1 MKSYIIKGF
10 FGAILVWFLFL
21 GVLSVFPVQN
31 TNHVGDEGFLQANQ
45 ENSAELLKRID
56 VALQQ
61 IQDLKRNNAEMKRI
75 LGEAYPNAAAGLS
88 KGSSSDVNGEVKE
101 NVPQTGDPTYAYE
114 KMRRQ
119 LELDIKE
126 LWYSVRGHA
135 GSIGHSDFE
144 QIQDIYR

>member
-21 GVLSVFPVQN
+21 GVLSVFPIQN
-31 TNHVGDEGFLQANQ
+31 TNHVGDEGFQSNS

-75 LGEAYPNAAAGLS
+75 LGDAHPNSMGFVKDPS
-88 KGSSSDVNGEVKE
+88 RDDDGELKE
-101 NVPQTGDPTYAYE
+101 NVPQSGDPTYAYE

-126 LWYSVRGHA
+126 LWYTVRGHA
-135 GSIGHSDFE
+135 NSIGHSDFE
-144 QIQDIYR
+144 QIQDVYR